1 MRKKALFGI
10 VLGSAIMLSCT
21 HSNGLE
27 NKVLAA
33 TVQESV
39 ETTTENGKYEI
50 LDMPIVSITTDED
63 TKIASKDYVNAKIEI
78 VDEDGT
84 TNMTETDISIRLR
97 GNSTLNAEKKSY
109 KVKFEK
115 KQNPLGIGDG
125 KGKTWALLGNP
136 YDVSL
141 LRNLTMYKFGDK
153 LTNMQYSPNCK
164 SVEVYLN
171 GEYQGVY
178 LLSEL
183 VNVNNNRINVAEE
196 IDSVEEIGY
205 LVEMSRY
212 AEGAVFDIDTVPYEI
227 KSDLSENESIKEE
240 QVNYISDYMKTCMSV
255 LKEGNQETVEQ
266 YIDVASL
273 VDVYIGNEIVKNVD
287 AGWDSVYMSKDAGGK
302 LQFGPLWDFDLT
314 LSNVDSV
321 LGIDSYKGFSPYTIL
336 NVNACSNPW
345 LCYAMEN
352 AWFRKQVQD
361 RWNELQADIDDLSN
375 TVIREAEE
383 NLNSYLRNFEKWDII
398 GTQVYTQ
405 PKYITE
411 MQSYQE
417 HYTYL
422 SDWIAKR
429 TNWLTDKINKDDFIN
444 GVFEDYKGGT
454 LSAKSNIFEMSSIL
468 ILAFGGDTEYTIKD
482 TVGAV
487 VDIKKGGFG
496 MVDICGFMVEEGQEY
511 ELSFDYSSTKEI
523 STDFAVQ
530 QNYGKYEKFTSGKL
544 DLKPE
549 TQHITQRFVADKT
562 DSNCAFVINF
572 MGSDFDN
579 SVLTF
584 DNISLTKVEKKAP
597 ISAEVKVT
605 GDWGKG
611 AICNMTITNDSD
623 EDYTDGWSF
632 GFDCNRGITQ
642 MWNAVLTKEEDG
654 RYTVNN
660 PEWKKTLNAG
670 ESYTFGFLVGEGDE
684 VLISNVRAK

>member
-10 VLGSAIMLSCT
+10 VLGSAIMLSCAYG
-21 HSNGLE
+21 NGFE

-33 TVQESV
+33 TVQELV
-39 ETTTENGKYEI
+39 ETVTENGKYAI
-50 LDMPIVSITTDED
+50 LDMPIVSITTEEE

-97 GNSTLNAEKKSY
+97 GNSTLNADKKSY

-183 VNVNNNRINVAEE
+183 VNVNKNRVNVTEAV
-196 IDSVEEIGY
+196 DSVEENGY

-227 KSDLSENESIKEE
+227 KSDLSETESIKEK
-240 QVNYISDYMKTCMSV
+240 QVNYISDYMKTCLSV
-255 LKEGNQETVEQ
+255 LKKGDQKTVEQ

-302 LQFGPLWDFDLT
+302 LKFGPLWDFDLT

-321 LGIDSYKGFSPYTIL
+321 LGIDSYKGFSPFTIL
-336 NVNACSNPW
+336 NVNASSNPW

-352 AWFRKQVQD
+352 EWFRKQVQE

-411 MQSYQE
+411 MTSYQE

-429 TNWLTDKINKDDFIN
+429 TNWLTGKINTGDFIN

-468 ILAFGGDTEYTIKD
+468 ILGWGGDQEYTIKD
-482 TVGAV
+482 SVGAV

-511 ELSFDYSSTKEI
+511 ELSFDYSSTKEV

-530 QNYGKYEKFTSGKL
+530 QNYGKYEQFTSGKL

-549 TQHITQRFVADKT
+549 TQHITQRFTPVKT

-572 MGSDFDN
+572 RGSDFDN

-584 DNISLTKVEKKAP
+584 DNIILTKVEKKSP

-632 GFDCNRGITQ
+632 DFDCNREITQ
-642 MWNAVLTKEEDG
+642 MWNGVLTKGENG
-654 RYTVNN
+654 HYTVTN
-660 PEWKKTLNAG
+660 PDWKKILKAG

-684 VLISNVRAK
+684 VKISNVMAK